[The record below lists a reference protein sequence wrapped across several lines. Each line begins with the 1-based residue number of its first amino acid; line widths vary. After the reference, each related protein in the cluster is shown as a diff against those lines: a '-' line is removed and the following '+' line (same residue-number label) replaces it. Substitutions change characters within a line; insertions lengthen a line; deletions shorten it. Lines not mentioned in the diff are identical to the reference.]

1 MSEHHHHSRHRLQ
14 CDAVE
19 KATEA
24 ARPFCN
30 PDADPAI
37 IIGLALSHVRY
48 GGHGNRPIPAPVMAR
63 LDMLADR
70 GDPTCRM
77 VRNWISRRRT
87 TSSSHASKPPPRR
100 SSDHRLSA
108 EIIAATSLREV
119 L

>member
-1 MSEHHHHSRHRLQ
+1 MSELHHHSRHRLA
-14 CDAVE
+14 CDAVK

-30 PDADPAI
+30 RDADPAI
-37 IIGLALSHVRY
+37 IIGLALSHVRQ
-48 GGHGNRPIPAPVMAR
+48 GGQGNRSVPAPVMAR
-63 LDMLADR
+63 LDILADR

-87 TSSSHASKPPPRR
+87 TLSSHASYPGRR
-100 SSDHRLSA
+100 RYADRLVSA
-108 EIIAATSLREV
+108 KIIAATSLREV